1 MFGERLTQLRKQK
14 GLSQNDLAEAIGI
27 SRQAISKY
35 ENGLAEP
42 DLDKIAKLRD
52 ILGVSYADLLGKE
65 PKQQITSN
73 NVPSASIT
81 ITSLINDRL
90 GSYTGFQVAEG
101 IPSKTAP
108 SFLLIGESSQR
119 GFLGTTRLVEL
130 GWYQTRQA
138 AETEIKKIQ
147 DAMLHGETVYHLA
160 YTAKVNKKGTFGV
173 RLTEDAD
180 HEAQSN

>member
-1 MFGERLTQLRKQK
+1 M
-14 GLSQNDLAEAIGI
+14 
-27 SRQAISKY
+27 
-35 ENGLAEP
+35 
-42 DLDKIAKLRD
+42 
-52 ILGVSYADLLGKE
+52 
-65 PKQQITSN
+65 
-73 NVPSASIT
+73 
-81 ITSLINDRL
+81 INDRL